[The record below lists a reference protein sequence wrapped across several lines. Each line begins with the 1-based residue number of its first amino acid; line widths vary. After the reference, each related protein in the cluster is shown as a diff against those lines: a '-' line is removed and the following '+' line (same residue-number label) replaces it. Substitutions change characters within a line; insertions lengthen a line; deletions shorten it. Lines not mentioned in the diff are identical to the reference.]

1 MNGIVLISGSGSNL
15 QSLINNSSVIDLNID
30 CVISNVPNAFGLDRA
45 KKAGITTHT
54 LDNKNFSSR
63 HKYDVALSEVIDKY
77 NPDVIILA
85 GFMRILTAEF
95 TNKYLG
101 KILNIHPSLL
111 PKFQGLNTHKR
122 VIEAQEKRHGVSVHF
137 VTEELD
143 GGPIIAQRSIDVLP
157 LDDADSIA
165 KRVLIEEHKIYP
177 RVVHLY
183 TQGRLKLI
191 NNVALLDNKKI

>member
-177 RVVHLY
+177 EVVHLF
-183 TQGRLKLI
+183 TQGRLKLD
-191 NNVALLDNKKI
+191 NNIALLDNIKI

>member
-45 KKAGITTHT
+45 KKAGIITHT
-54 LDNKNFSSR
+54 LDNTNFSSR
-63 HKYDVALSEVIDKY
+63 HEYDIALSEVIDKY

-177 RVVHLY
+177 EVVHLF
-183 TQGRLKLI
+183 TQGRLKLD
-191 NNVALLDNKKI
+191 NNVALLDNIKI

>member
-1 MNGIVLISGSGSNL
+1 
-15 QSLINNSSVIDLNID
+15 
-30 CVISNVPNAFGLDRA
+30 
-45 KKAGITTHT
+45 
-54 LDNKNFSSR
+54 
-63 HKYDVALSEVIDKY
+63 
-77 NPDVIILA
+77 
-85 GFMRILTAEF
+85 MRILTAEF

-165 KRVLIEEHKIYP
+165 KKVLIEEHKIYP

-191 NNVALLDNKKI
+191 NNVALLDNIKI

>member
-45 KKAGITTHT
+45 KKAGIITHT
-54 LDNKNFSSR
+54 LDNTNFSSR
-63 HKYDVALSEVIDKY
+63 HEYDIALSEVIDKY

-177 RVVHLY
+177 EVVHLY
-183 TQGRLKLI
+183 TQGRLKLD
-191 NNVALLDNKKI
+191 NNVALLDNIKI

>member
-177 RVVHLY
+177 EVVHLF
-183 TQGRLKLI
+183 TQGRLKLD
-191 NNVALLDNKKI
+191 NNVALLDNIKI

>member
-30 CVISNVPNAFGLDRA
+30 CVISNVANAFGLDRA

-177 RVVHLY
+177 EVVHLF
-183 TQGRLKLI
+183 TQGRLKLD
-191 NNVALLDNKKI
+191 NNIALLDNIKI